1 MNEGLGE
8 LRCRRHFLVHLFI
21 YLLAATSIIPQC
33 MVVYTSFRAA
43 KMQVFVDMSPV
54 NDLIVAAEVVEDES
68 EPYGG
73 IAECL

>member
-1 MNEGLGE
+1 
-8 LRCRRHFLVHLFI
+8 
-21 YLLAATSIIPQC
+21 
-33 MVVYTSFRAA
+33 
-43 KMQVFVDMSPV
+43 V

>member
-1 MNEGLGE
+1 MWTCWCNP
-8 LRCRRHFLVHLFI
+8 FS
-21 YLLAATSIIPQC
+21 LLKAI
-33 MVVYTSFRAA
+33 
-43 KMQVFVDMSPV
+43 VDMSPV